1 MLERGAARAR
11 QLGVLAVVLLVSAVG
26 EAGVFQFV
34 DDAGVAHYTNVPSDP
49 RFQALPGW
57 VEQLTGAR
65 AVAPLRPLTRLR
77 EWIRTVAER
86 YGVDQ
91 RLIEA
96 VIAVESGGNP
106 RAVSPKGATGLMQ
119 LMPQTAAELGV
130 RNPFDPQENLDGG
143 VRHLR
148 DLLVR
153 FAGDV
158 VLALAAYNAGEEAV
172 RTYGGVPPYRETQ
185 DYVRK
190 IRGLYTD
197 GVQLRVA
204 PILRPAP
211 AQQTYQE
218 TADDGSVV
226 YTNLPPA
233 PSALKRSF

>member
-1 MLERGAARAR
+1 MF
-11 QLGVLAVVLLVSAVG
+11 QFMD
-26 EAGVFQFV
+26 EAGVV
-34 DDAGVAHYTNVPSDP
+34 HYTNVPSDP
-49 RFQALPGW
+49 RFQAVPGW
-57 VEQLTGAR
+57 VDQLTGAR
-65 AVAPLRPLTRLR
+65 AVAPPLGPLARLR
-77 EWIRTVAER
+77 EWIRTTAER
-86 YGVDQ
+86 YGVDH

-130 RNPFDPQENLDGG
+130 HNPFDPQENLDGG

-148 DLLVR
+148 DLLTR

-172 RTYGGVPPYRETQ
+172 RTHGGVPPYRETQ

-190 IRGLYTD
+190 IRGLYGD
-197 GVQLRVA
+197 GVQLRAALVV
-204 PILRPAP
+204 RPAP
-211 AQQTYQE
+211 AQRVYQE
-218 TADDGSVV
+218 IADDGGVV

-233 PSALKRSF
+233 PSTLRRNF